1 MASKKKADNDTPAP
15 PLTKL
20 RRFWLYR
27 REDQSG
33 VSGTGYVAEGVEWTD
48 GRVDVRFLSTH
59 KTDNGF
65 PNLKE
70 LMNLHGHDGGTEIV
84 WIDPPIGK
92 TEES

>member
-1 MASKKKADNDTPAP
+1 MAKKKADNEIP
-15 PLTKL
+15 PPPPSKC

-27 REDQSG
+27 KEDPSG

-48 GRVDVRFLSTH
+48 GRVDVRFLSSH

-70 LMNLHGHDGGTEIV
+70 MHNLHGHEGDTEVV
-84 WIDPPIGK
+84 WVDPPLGK